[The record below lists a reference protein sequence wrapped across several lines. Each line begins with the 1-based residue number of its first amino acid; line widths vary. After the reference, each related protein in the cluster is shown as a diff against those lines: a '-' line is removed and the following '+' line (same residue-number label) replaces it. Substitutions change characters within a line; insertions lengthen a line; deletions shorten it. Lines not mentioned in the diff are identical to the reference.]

1 MDDGEL
7 QHDIPVPP
15 PTSPL
20 DSSRAESQDPVV
32 GPYVANPFVYEPPT
46 LGPGQLAA
54 GWKSLFIAGWVGV
67 LVGFGCIWQ
76 AGRVAGIAPWWLGPE
91 TNPRF
96 FLIIAL
102 PFLAPLLAIAVA
114 SSGSRWAVYVG
125 IAAGF
130 ASVSVALGDVGDYP
144 GLAAGEAAIGIA
156 GLFVSVAC
164 FAGRMRRPPET
175 PITLP

>member
-1 MDDGEL
+1 MDDGEPL
-7 QHDIPVPP
+7 HDIPVPP
-15 PTSPL
+15 TSDAL
-20 DSSRAESQDPVV
+20 DLSRAESTDPVV
-32 GPYVANPFVYEPPT
+32 GPYVANPFVYEPPA

-54 GWKSLFIAGWVGV
+54 GWKALFIAGWVGV

-102 PFLAPLLAIAVA
+102 PFLAPLVAIAVA

-125 IAAGF
+125 VTAGL
-130 ASVSVALGDVGDYP
+130 ASASISLGDLGDYP
-144 GLAAGEAAIGIA
+144 GLAAGEAAIGLA
-156 GLFVSVAC
+156 GLLVSVAC
-164 FAGRMRRPPET
+164 FAGRMTKPPAS
-175 PITLP
+175 ITQP